1 MKARLRHHNQSTIN
15 TIHLLHLGRRT
26 IRLVS
31 ETDFAF
37 LSAIEKTISPWCS
50 AARSLLLRDAA
61 VAPLA
66 PVHPVKS
73 TMRRGITRRST
84 PATTDW
90 ENAAPGCVCSGE
102 QYWHRSHQ
110 LHDRGDLEDLGLL
123 LINEAKSQSCLWV
136 PCVRPA
142 VWLSV
147 GCGSADSMCPQTSP
161 QPSPGSERQFTIR
174 GLHRSLF
181 CLEIVPWPVIRLQ
194 HRGSAAKR
202 R

>member
-1 MKARLRHHNQSTIN
+1 MKARLRHHSQSTIN

-37 LSAIEKTISPWCS
+37 LSAIEKKISPWCS
-50 AARSLLLRDAA
+50 ATRSLLLRDAA

-66 PVHPVKS
+66 PVHPVRF

-147 GCGSADSMCPQTSP
+147 GLWQCRQHVPANFTPALTRQRTSVHHSRAP
-161 QPSPGSERQFTIR
+161 PAAFLPGDCALACNTAST
-174 GLHRSLF
+174 
-181 CLEIVPWPVIRLQ
+181 PWLCC
-194 HRGSAAKR
+194 
-202 R
+202 